1 MGSLAEKTD
10 QISQTSAYLERHIDF
25 SFGDDKMIENNIKQI
40 VQDRYAAVAR
50 SGESCCSTSCCDD
63 TTASVNALIDYG
75 DLTVDLV
82 DGADLGLGCGIPTRD
97 AGIESGNTVLDLGS
111 GAGVDVFLAAK
122 VAGSQGRVIG
132 VDMTPEMIA
141 RAWENAVKGGYTNVD
156 FRLGEIE
163 NLPVAD
169 GSVDVV
175 ISNCVINLVPDKAR
189 VYAEIFRVL
198 KPGGHFS
205 ISDMV
210 TYGDVPAE
218 LREDMTLWAGCV
230 AGAMDRDAYLRLVQE
245 AGFAELHIKTF
256 IEYDYL
262 KGDDYGIASITLEA
276 YKP

>member
-1 MGSLAEKTD
+1 MSET
-10 QISQTSAYLERHIDF
+10 
-25 SFGDDKMIENNIKQI
+25 NIKQV
-40 VQDRYAAVAR
+40 VQERYAAVAR
-50 SGESCCSTSCCDD
+50 GSESCCESSCCGD
-63 TTASVNALIDYG
+63 TPATVTPLVDYG
-75 DLTVDLV
+75 DLTIGLV
-82 DGADLGLGCGIPTRD
+82 PGANLGLGCGMPTRE
-97 AGIESGNTVLDLGS
+97 AGIKPGDIVLDLGS
-111 GAGVDVFLAAK
+111 GAGVDVFLAAQA
-122 VAGSQGRVIG
+122 VGPQGRAIG

-141 RAWENAVKGGYTNVD
+141 RAWENAIKGGYTNVD

-163 NLPVAD
+163 NLPASD
-169 GSVDVV
+169 ASVDVV
-175 ISNCVINLVPDKAR
+175 LSNCVINLVPDKAR

-218 LREDMTLWAGCV
+218 IRQDMALWAGCV
-230 AGAMDRDAYLRLVQE
+230 AGAMDRDAYLQLVQE
-245 AGFAELHIKTF
+245 AGFAELHIQTF